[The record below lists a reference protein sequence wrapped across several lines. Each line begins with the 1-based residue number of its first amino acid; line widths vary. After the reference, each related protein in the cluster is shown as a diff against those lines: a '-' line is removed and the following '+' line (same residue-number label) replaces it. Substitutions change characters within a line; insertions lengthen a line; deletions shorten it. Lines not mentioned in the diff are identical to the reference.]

1 MFIMKK
7 RVFLLL
13 TLMVSLFIYS
23 SRVSAIVMWM
33 QCTNDAEGL
42 MNGND
47 EDYQKYNTFA
57 VINEINSSIS
67 TKYVVYPG
75 GSEGAKQV
83 NFFSEYG
90 PTYIANIGE
99 MAYTNQKIC
108 WFKNPADAA
117 NDDSCSANNDG
128 SFYSNA
134 ELYKGICPTH
144 VYKVDP
150 PGINGNFYGDFL
162 ILAGDKEAK
171 SDNIEVLDGYEFA
184 LYKYRIIDENHSAWM
199 MEAYNQAG
207 VYGFVTVTPV
217 SDYATIGATPDIG
230 TFYPDKTCY
239 GKDNLYPS
247 TFQRTYCHWLNIMGD
262 NNDDDD
268 LMDNDFD
275 RADSPYVDWLQ
286 HVEMIKLYY
295 NGRNY
300 FKLSQYKNYPQVLIA
315 NIGSHSNADYSPVK
329 RSYDETVHTY
339 NSNGETWQE
348 IKEWASEIKSDLHG
362 IGGVLGKFE
371 NDGGEYSGL
380 LKNAQNV
387 NDGLSK
393 GQKVDLN
400 NINYDTTINLLNN
413 ALNDIKEILPPSNS
427 NNSGS
432 AFYQYR
438 LANETELK
446 STDPSVKSRIINN
459 CIQDGTISSV
469 LDSAA
474 NYVSC
479 KTVGYPFTYISS
491 NTDEADDHN
500 KFPGTNSNIVYQ
512 IYYKSLNDQIN
523 KETGLTANLVEYQK
537 NIRNYIT
544 VLARYINYIET
555 NYDEY
560 LTDEQKKSFET
571 LKQSYLEYARNK
583 FKIEIILDCGTL
595 IGSDFIS
602 QIDKFT
608 NILKIA
614 IPILLIGFG
623 ILDFTKAIFE
633 QDESKMKAAQKKF
646 FMRIAIALLFFL
658 LPVFV
663 KLLLNIANKAWNFIS
678 PNTCDIKW

>member
-1 MFIMKK
+1 MKK
-7 RVFLLL
+7 KVVLLL
-13 TLMVSLFIYS
+13 TLIVSLFIYS
-23 SRVSAIVMWM
+23 GRVEAIVMWM
-33 QCTNDAEGL
+33 QCTNDDEDL
-42 MNGND
+42 MQGND
-47 EDYQKYNTFA
+47 EDYQRYNTFA

-75 GSEGAKQV
+75 GSNGAKQI

-90 PTYIANIGE
+90 PTYIANIGS

-108 WFKNPADAA
+108 WFKNPSDAL
-117 NDDSCSANNDG
+117 NDDSCSDDNDG
-128 SFYSNA
+128 PFYTNA

-171 SDNIEVLDGYEFA
+171 KDKIEVLDGYQFA
-184 LYKYRIIDENHSAWM
+184 LYKYKIIDENHSAWM
-199 MEAYNQAG
+199 MEAYNQNG
-207 VYGFVTVTPV
+207 VYGFVTVTPF
-217 SDYATIGATPDIG
+217 SDYFDWKATPDIG
-230 TFYPDKTCY
+230 TFYPNRTCF
-239 GKDNLYPS
+239 GQDNLYPS
-247 TFQRTYCHWLNIMGD
+247 HFQRTYCQYLNIMGAD
-262 NNDDDD
+262 DDDDD
-268 LMDNDFD
+268 LMDDDFSM
-275 RADSPYVDWLQ
+275 AASPYVDWLQ

-295 NGRNY
+295 TGRNY
-300 FKLSQYKNYPQVLIA
+300 FKLSEYKNYPQVFIA
-315 NIGSHSNADYSPVK
+315 NIGSHSDSDDPVK
-329 RSYDETVHTY
+329 RSVDETVHTY
-339 NSNGETWQE
+339 NSESETWQE
-348 IKEWASEIKSDLHG
+348 IKDWANELKSDVNGL
-362 IGGVLGKFE
+362 GGTLSKFE
-371 NDGGEYSGL
+371 NDGKYSDMIR
-380 LKNAQNV
+380 NAKKV
-387 NDGLSK
+387 NNAISK
-393 GQKVDLN
+393 GQKFDLN
-400 NINYDTTINLLNN
+400 NIDYDVTINLLNN
-413 ALNDIKEILPPSNS
+413 ALNDIKDVLPPSTS

-438 LANETELK
+438 LANESELN

-469 LDSAA
+469 LDSVG

-479 KTVGYPFTYISS
+479 KTVGYPFTYISN
-491 NTDEADDHN
+491 NTDETDKAN
-500 KFPGTNSNIVYQ
+500 EYPGTNSNIVYQ
-512 IYYKSLNDQIN
+512 TYYKALNDQLN
-523 KETGLTANLVEYQK
+523 KETNLSANLVDYQK
-537 NIRNYIT
+537 NLRNYVTI
-544 VLARYINYIET
+544 LSRYANYIET
-555 NYDEY
+555 NYNEY

-571 LKQSYLEYARNK
+571 IKQSYLEYARDR

-595 IGSDFIS
+595 IGSDFIA
-602 QIDKFT
+602 QIEKFT